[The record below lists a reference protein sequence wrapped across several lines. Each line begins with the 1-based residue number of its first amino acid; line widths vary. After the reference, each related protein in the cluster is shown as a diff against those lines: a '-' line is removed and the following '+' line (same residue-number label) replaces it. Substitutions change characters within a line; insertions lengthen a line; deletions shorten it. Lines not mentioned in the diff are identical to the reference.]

1 MCLLPADAYQF
12 LKLNFL
18 GTTLSS
24 ITNHHILHR
33 TPSVQDVPA
42 ESLLDQ
48 YLPDLQ
54 KLQDVD
60 TFIRYYCS
68 EESTLT
74 AAEIE
79 LLTKSDQAKE
89 ERVKS
94 AVEAASIRGDE
105 GVQKFI
111 RALRLAVGEGHDL
124 DGEQLLKRLEV
135 ATGLEG
141 QQETKQQAKVKG
153 QEDNILRNV

>member
-1 MCLLPADAYQF
+1 MLTAAYQS
-12 LKLNFL
+12 LKLIPL
-18 GTTLSS
+18 DAPSSS

-33 TPSVQDVPA
+33 SPSVQDIPP
-42 ESLLDQ
+42 ESLLGQ

-54 KLQDVD
+54 DLQDVE

-68 EESTLT
+68 EETTLT
-74 AAEIE
+74 AAVVE

-94 AVEAASIRGDE
+94 AVEAASSRGED

-111 RALRLAVGEGHDL
+111 GALRLAVGENHSPD
-124 DGEQLLKRLEV
+124 DEQLLKRLEE
-135 ATGLEG
+135 ATGPPG
-141 QQETKQQAKVKG
+141 QQEAKQLG
-153 QEDNILRNV
+153 QQNV